1 MEREKRR
8 EKQMFK
14 KRKRKCKANQNDDHG
29 WIYSLII
36 RLEWWLLL
44 FFLYKY
50 VYENL
55 AQKGMKLMYDN
66 DDDDNDVK
74 QWLISFS
81 S

>member
-1 MEREKRR
+1 M
-8 EKQMFK
+8 
-14 KRKRKCKANQNDDHG
+14 D
-29 WIYSLII
+29 
-36 RLEWWLLL
+36 L
-44 FFLYKY
+44 FPNNKTRMMVVVVFLYKY